1 MFTFELRNEDGTPA
15 DPPTFVTAVPNWHA
29 GDTFLLRPGRVLR
42 IVAIEAHDEA
52 PPHATW
58 TVERVT

>member
-1 MFTFELRNEDGTPA
+1 MFTFALVNEDGTRA
-15 DPPTFVTAVPNWHA
+15 DPPRFVTAVPNWKP

-42 IVAIEAHDEA
+42 ILAIEAGEEP